1 MENQAKLARKVSPAA
16 KETMANQVQLDPQ
29 DHPDH
34 QAQLE
39 AMANPERKA
48 NLEEMP
54 NKAAKVR
61 LDPKEKRDHQDPLDP
76 METKD
81 PAAKLVHPAQL
92 DHPDH
97 QDKAANQATKEVRAN
112 PGNQANQVQMPTIVL
127 VHVVRP
133 RLPPRPSNKSKYRLV
148 TRNWTTISEPLV
160 LDKIILP
167 YKSCSVF
174 IIFFILKPLLSK
186 FF

>member
-92 DHPDH
+92 DHP
-97 QDKAANQATKEVRAN
+97 AACISLSSSLKHDNTPPNLKFESVPRRKPAPAN
-112 PGNQANQVQMPTIVL
+112 PI
-127 VHVVRP
+127 
-133 RLPPRPSNKSKYRLV
+133 
-148 TRNWTTISEPLV
+148 
-160 LDKIILP
+160 IILT
-167 YKSCSVF
+167 
-174 IIFFILKPLLSK
+174 
-186 FF
+186 